1 MANEVIPEINEL
13 DEFEHGEAAT
23 SALFNAV
30 WSRLNAELNK
40 IRDAVVTASAEDVAN
55 SEVNKLIDAYGLNL
69 YRPKGTAN
77 DIVGRISNKYPDA
90 AAINEM
96 FRLQSLVGHAPE
108 LTTINSSDAQRDLDS
123 YTYNCQFAIEDAIN
137 APNDPNTPEREGY
150 VRVVA
155 KDNNNLVQYFTRK
168 GGDQFVRG
176 RVGGGA
182 FGPWKELGQVVI
194 PFGEVGSYIF
204 AHINRPSGSVSYGS
218 TYAGA
223 GLDPACLYNFSEPAP
238 EEYGIEA
245 LIMRGSLS
253 LNGTWRA
260 MGGDSHDS
268 ITSRSTITLFQR
280 IA

>member
-1 MANEVIPEINEL
+1 MANEVIPAINEL

-40 IRDAVVTASAEDVAN
+40 VRNAVVTATPEDVAN

-69 YRPKGTAN
+69 YRPQGTAN
-77 DIVGRISNKYPDA
+77 DIVGRVSNKYPDA

-96 FRLQSLVGHAPE
+96 FRLQSLVGHASE
-108 LTTINSSDAQRDLDS
+108 LNTINSTDAQRDLDN
-123 YTYNCQFAIEDAIN
+123 YTYNCQFAIKDAIN

-155 KDNNNLVQYFTRK
+155 KDDNNLVQYFTRK

-182 FGPWKELGQVVI
+182 FGAWKEVGKVVTDY
-194 PFGEVGSYIF
+194 GEVGSYVF
-204 AHINRPSGSVSYGS
+204 AYIYRSNNSLIPGTVVAGSELRAASLYQEGAYSQGSVNLIRYGVASGMSGSWV
-218 TYAGA
+218 T
-223 GLDPACLYNFSEPAP
+223 
-238 EEYGIEA
+238 
-245 LIMRGSLS
+245 
-253 LNGTWRA
+253 
-260 MGGDSHDS
+260 MGGDNQGFSS
-268 ITSRSTITLFQR
+268 GAGRLNLFQR
-280 IA
+280 IS